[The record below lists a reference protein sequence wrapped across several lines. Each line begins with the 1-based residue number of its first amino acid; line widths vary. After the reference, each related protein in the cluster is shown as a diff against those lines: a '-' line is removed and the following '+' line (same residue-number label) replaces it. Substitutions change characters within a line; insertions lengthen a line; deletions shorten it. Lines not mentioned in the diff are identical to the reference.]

1 MVEVRDE
8 ELFDKVYAAIL
19 ARSDRYDGI
28 YYSAIKTTGIYCRP
42 SCRSRTPKPENVIV
56 YASTQEAERSGYR
69 ACKRCQP
76 NKQELINPD
85 ADIAERVTR
94 YIYAHYRE
102 PLTLERIAST
112 LSISPYHM
120 QRVYRRVT
128 ETTPAQQ
135 LQHVR
140 IEHAKEQLKMSD
152 SSIQDVAL
160 IVGFKSVSHFISVFQ
175 KRTGVTPQQ
184 YRKGDIT

>member
-1 MVEVRDE
+1 MMIVRDQ

-42 SCRSRTPKPENVIV
+42 SCRSRTPKPENVTV
-56 YASTQEAERSGYR
+56 YSTIQEAERSGYR

-76 NKQELINPD
+76 NKHELINPD

-102 PLTLERIAST
+102 PLTLPQIAEA

-120 QRVYRRVT
+120 QRVYKRVT
-128 ETTPAQQ
+128 EISPAQQ
-135 LQHVR
+135 LQYVR
-140 IEHAKEQLKMSD
+140 IEYAKEQLKFTD
-152 SSIQDVAL
+152 SEIQDVAL
-160 IVGFKSVSHFISVFQ
+160 NVGFRSVSHFIHVFQ